1 MTAARPY
8 PDVET
13 LLSTADAAFDQL
25 EEADWLEAFAAH
37 PRIGE
42 RGDRMTDL
50 EQTGTAEAGDEL
62 MAELAGVNL
71 AYEESMGFTY
81 IVYAT
86 GKTAA
91 EMLEIARGR
100 LVNARAEEIG
110 NAAAEQKSITRTR
123 LRRML
128 CMEATR

>member
-1 MTAARPY
+1 M
-8 PDVET
+8 
-13 LLSTADAAFDQL
+13 

-42 RGDRMTDL
+42 RGDRVADR
-50 EQTGTAEAGDEL
+50 EQAATADADDQL
-62 MAELAGVNL
+62 MAELAAVNR

-100 LVNARAEEIG
+100 MANTREDEIA
-110 NAAAEQKSITRTR
+110 NAAAEQKAITRTR

-128 CMEATR
+128 CMDAGR